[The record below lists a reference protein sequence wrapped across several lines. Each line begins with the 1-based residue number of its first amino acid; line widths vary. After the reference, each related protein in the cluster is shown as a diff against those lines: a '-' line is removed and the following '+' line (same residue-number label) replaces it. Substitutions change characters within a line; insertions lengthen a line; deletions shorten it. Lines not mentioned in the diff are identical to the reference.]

1 MEKTESRGGLEM
13 SDSALDRSTILKQ
26 IETILVVQEKVSE
39 YVHNRLCL
47 KCESLTDDTWEDRRK
62 EAFKRVRGLIDKYAF
77 SKQLPRN
84 DLGIMAQSIVSYL
97 LNIQH
102 TFLRVLVMIDM
113 IHYEAFN
120 EIFRDSMTT
129 ISSKVH
135 EMMIE
140 LKNMVNQRIDNLE
153 ESHKTLETLIRLER
167 EIDEDNIVICRQ
179 ISVATQGDSDFVCY
193 MMRKIVAELEHISD
207 YAKECAEIVAE
218 I

>member
-1 MEKTESRGGLEM
+1 M
-13 SDSALDRSTILKQ
+13 SDFVLDRQAILKQ
-26 IETILVVQEKVSE
+26 IEALLSVQEKVSE
-39 YVHNRLCL
+39 YVDKRLCG
-47 KCESLTDDTWEDRRK
+47 KCEDPVDEMWDEKRK
-62 EAFKRVRGLIDKYAF
+62 EAFKYMRGLIDKYAF

-84 DLGIMAQSIVSYL
+84 DLGIMTQSIVSYL

-102 TFLRVLVMIDM
+102 AFLRVLVMIDM
-113 IHYEAFN
+113 IHDEAFN
-120 EIFRDSMTT
+120 EIFRDSMMT

-135 EMMIE
+135 EMMVA

-153 ESHKTLETLIRLER
+153 ESHQTLEVLIRLER

-179 ISVATQGDSDFVCY
+179 ISVATHGDSDFICY